1 MFTDLFYLL
10 RARGV
15 PVTPTEWLA
24 FLRAVES
31 GLADGR
37 PRELY
42 LLGRS
47 LLVKREAHL
56 DRFDLAFYDYL
67 KGAQA
72 PDDLKAQLL
81 RALARMAFATRLTP
95 EDLER
100 LDELD
105 YAQLLELL
113 EQRLGKGDRA
123 GAALEGDQED
133 QRGPAKTGGGKKGGR
148 EDGEQGTRSTMA
160 DAERRR
166 FRNLRSDVTLDVRQL
181 TLALRRLRR
190 LLREG
195 APDELDIEGTIDRT
209 CKNGGDIE
217 LAWRPE
223 RRNSIHLTLLCD
235 VGGSMEPFRHLAE
248 RLFSA
253 ASKAGKFKRYR
264 TYYFHNCI
272 YGRLYRDI
280 ARRDGPTVDDMLR
293 ESANDERLI
302 IVGDACMAPYELF
315 QPAGGLEY
323 WSPDEPPGIETLE
336 KVRKSLP
343 RSVWL
348 NPLPRMAWDHP
359 TVGAIGMVFP
369 MLELTLDGVDEAVSL
384 LRKGLAHRR

>member
-10 RARGV
+10 RSRGV

-24 FLRAVES
+24 FLEGIEK

-42 LLGRS
+42 LLGRA

-56 DRFDLAFYDYL
+56 DRYDLAFYDYL

-72 PDDLKAQLL
+72 PEDLKAQLL
-81 RALARMAFATRLTP
+81 RALARQAFSSWLTP

-100 LDELD
+100 LDELT
-105 YAQLLELL
+105 YTELLQLL
-113 EQRLGKGDRA
+113 EQRIGKGERPGA
-123 GAALEGDQED
+123 GEGALEG
-133 QRGPAKTGGGKKGGR
+133 PARTGEGKKGGR
-148 EDGEQGTRSTMA
+148 EDGEQGTRAAMA

-190 LLREG
+190 LLRDG
-195 APDELDIEGTIDRT
+195 IPDELDLDGTIEKT

-223 RRNSIHLTLLCD
+223 RRNTIHLSLLCD

-280 ARRDGPTVDDMLR
+280 ARRDGPRTEDMLR

-302 IVGDACMAPYELF
+302 VVGDACMAPFELF

-323 WSPDEPPGIETLE
+323 WSPDEPPGIDTLGR
-336 KVRKSLP
+336 VRKKLP

-348 NPLPRMAWDHP
+348 NPLPRHAWDHP
-359 TVGAIGMVFP
+359 TIAAIGGIFP
-369 MLELTLDGVDEAVSL
+369 MLELTLDGVDEAVTV
-384 LRKGLAHRR
+384 LRKGLAYRR